1 MCIRD
6 SFTSTQFR
14 GTQAP
19 ANDLFK
25 PNRRISAV
33 PVVSSVRRG
42 EARRASRLPVL
53 LSDPDAPSAS
63 VVTSPGLFSS
73 DVSVDL
79 VDLQSVRIDSPSLDS
94 ASEQHPWASASDVTG
109 PQSPLLEHAYHEPAP
124 FPLSSAQHIYLDLPF
139 MQLFAHQGT
148 LFEGHGGRLE
158 YERQNTGDA
167 SVTVTLRIHNT
178 DVLRALH
185 VSDIQ
190 VQTLSLIHI

>member
-1 MCIRD
+1 MCMSTYAKWASVYPDMQDLLLDVLQRHMHVLDVETRQRAAEYAMLIQLQRQGHVD
-6 SFTSTQFR
+6 LQDVLDELPPFTSTQFR

-42 EARRASRLPVL
+42 EARRASRMPVL
-53 LSDPDAPSAS
+53 LPDPDAPSAS

-109 PQSPLLEHAYHEPAP
+109 PQSPLLEHAYHE
-124 FPLSSAQHIYLDLPF
+124 
-139 MQLFAHQGT
+139 QLHEWQIEVDMLCT
-148 LFEGHGGRLE
+148 
-158 YERQNTGDA
+158 
-167 SVTVTLRIHNT
+167 
-178 DVLRALH
+178 
-185 VSDIQ
+185 
-190 VQTLSLIHI
+190 